1 MLGVLVMN
9 RIRGTGYPTDEI
21 LSYNFLYA
29 KKGRIPLFLQ
39 KFFEKFSWSRKRGT
53 NHRLSLALGA
63 GVWYDGGDLRAGL
76 RPGYV
81 DGNPAVV

>member
-1 MLGVLVMN
+1 M
-9 RIRGTGYPTDEI
+9 GYPTDEI

-63 GVWYDGGDLRAGL
+63 GVCGGGGEELRWMPEYTQFSTLDTRYDED
-76 RPGYV
+76 
-81 DGNPAVV
+81 